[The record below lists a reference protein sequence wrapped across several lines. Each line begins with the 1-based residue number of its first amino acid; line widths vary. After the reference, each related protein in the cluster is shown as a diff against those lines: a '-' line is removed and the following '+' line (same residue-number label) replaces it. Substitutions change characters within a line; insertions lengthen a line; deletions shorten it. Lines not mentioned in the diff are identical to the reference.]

1 MNEFSNFW
9 EKKLLTF
16 KNLNFIEMSVYCY
29 SKYDEKSLKYSY
41 LIQYAYV
48 LEDNDGDNDDDN

>member
-1 MNEFSNFW
+1 MNSAIFE

>member
-1 MNEFSNFW
+1 MSLHRLNLLGLNGLNQDKPINFAQV
-9 EKKLLTF
+9 
-16 KNLNFIEMSVYCY
+16 IE
-29 SKYDEKSLKYSY
+29 Y